1 MARKRRKKS
10 ANMEIVG
17 VILMAF
23 GAILAFGIYF
33 GSAGMLGV
41 AFQNVCLG
49 LFGTLSY
56 ALPPAIIALGVYVAF
71 YMRRPKK
78 SGPYV
83 CAGVI
88 ALCVICLWH
97 LIFTGRP
104 TEPGYFASVA
114 AAYGAG

>member
-10 ANMEIVG
+10 ANMEIAG

-56 ALPPAIIALGVYVAF
+56 ALPPAIIALGVYVE
-71 YMRRPKK
+71 MCIRDRSWPRPLE
-78 SGPYV
+78 SPSWRS
-83 CAGVI
+83 
-88 ALCVICLWH
+88 ALLRTSSSRKRTMQGARCV
-97 LIFTGRP
+97 
-104 TEPGYFASVA
+104 
-114 AAYGAG
+114 